1 MKKTIIFSGA
11 IYCLLLIS
19 MISFSS
25 CHKDNN
31 TTTTAITYKLSGNA
45 TGDQEVPAVST
56 TGSGTLTGTLDNNTN
71 ALHYSVAWTSLSGPA
86 TAAHFHGPA
95 PAGTNS
101 GVVIPFHI
109 VNNGNSGAATGD
121 TTLTDAQ
128 KADLI
133 AGKWYWNVHTA
144 AHGGGEIRAQVIVT
158 Q

>member
-11 IYCLLLIS
+11 VYCLLLICG
-19 MISFSS
+19 IGFTS

-31 TTTTAITYKLSGNA
+31 STPTAITYKLNGNA
-45 TGDQEVPAVST
+45 AGDQEVPAVTT
-56 TGSGTLTGTLDNNTN
+56 TGSGTLTGTLNNSTN
-71 ALHYSVAWTSLSGPA
+71 ALHYTVAWTNLSGPA

-95 PAGTNS
+95 TAGVNS
-101 GVVIPFHI
+101 GVVIPFQI
-109 VNNGNSGAATGD
+109 VNSGNSGTATGD
-121 TTLTDAQ
+121 TTLTEAQ